1 MNTHIEHIS
10 AMTRPEEAFSGATLM
25 VVDDE
30 RWPLLVY
37 ERLLGDGYTVVSVES
52 GGRAVAM
59 AADLCPELIVLDLL
73 GPDTDEMATLRA
85 LRQIS
90 LTAVIVVLA
99 AIGTIQA
106 ARQAMLLGAD
116 DFITKP
122 FDPDLLKLVL
132 RDGLA
137 ARRRTAQELA
147 CAP

>member
-1 MNTHIEHIS
+1 MNTHTKFIS
-10 AMTRPEEAFSGATLM
+10 AMPSPEETLPGATLM
-25 VVDDE
+25 VVDDK

-37 ERLLGDGYTVVSVES
+37 ERLLGDRYTVVSVKS

-73 GPDTDEMATLRA
+73 GPESEEMATLRA
-85 LRQIS
+85 LREHS
-90 LTAVIVVLA
+90 LTAVIVVLV
-99 AIGTIQA
+99 AIATIQS

>member
-1 MNTHIEHIS
+1 
-10 AMTRPEEAFSGATLM
+10 MTMHGEMIPGATLM

-37 ERLLGDGYTVVSVES
+37 ERLLGDDGYTVVSVES
-52 GGRAVAM
+52 GDSAVAM
-59 AADLCPELIVLDLL
+59 AADLCPELIVLDLPS
-73 GPDTDEMATLRA
+73 PDMHELETLRE
-85 LRQIS
+85 LREHS
-90 LTAVIVVLA
+90 VTAVIVVLA
-99 AIGTIQA
+99 TIGTVRS

-122 FDPDLLKLVL
+122 VDPDLLKLVL

-137 ARRRTAQELA
+137 ARRRTARELS

>member
-10 AMTRPEEAFSGATLM
+10 AMTRTEEAFSGATLM

>member
-10 AMTRPEEAFSGATLM
+10 AMSRPEEEVSGATLM

-30 RWPLLVY
+30 RWPLMVY
-37 ERLLGDGYTVVSVES
+37 ERLLGDRYTVVSVES
-52 GGRAVAM
+52 GGQAVAM

-85 LRQIS
+85 LRQLS

-99 AIGTIQA
+99 AIGTIRS
-106 ARQAMLLGAD
+106 AREAMLLGAD

-122 FDPDLLKLVL
+122 FDPDVLKLVL

-137 ARRRTAQELA
+137 ARRRTAQEPA

>member
-1 MNTHIEHIS
+1 MNTE
-10 AMTRPEEAFSGATLM
+10 TQYFSGATVM

-30 RWPLLVY
+30 QWPRVVY
-37 ERLLGDGYTVVSVES
+37 ERLLGDDGYTVVSVES
-52 GGRAVAM
+52 GRSAVQM
-59 AADLCPELIVLDLL
+59 ASDLCPELIVLDLPSP
-73 GPDTDEMATLRA
+73 GAAEMATLRE
-85 LRQIS
+85 LRKHS
-90 LTAVIVVLA
+90 LKAVIVVLA
-99 AIGTIQA
+99 AIGTIQL

-122 FDPDLLKLVL
+122 FDPKLLKLIL